1 LAEGRWDTVQD
12 LVDAKKVQQKVK
24 KKLIQRPPSKEKLYK
39 MAQYAVKQVLED
51 YKQHSDDE
59 LHQVATETLGEE
71 YRWLKY
77 RVVNSV
83 VLIKNA
89 PNPLYELDDKGG
101 KLYWTKQH
109 Q

>member
-1 LAEGRWDTVQD
+1 
-12 LVDAKKVQQKVK
+12 
-24 KKLIQRPPSKEKLYK
+24 

-59 LHQVATETLGEE
+59 LHQVATETLGHE
-71 YRWLKY
+71 YRHLKY

-89 PNPLYELDDKGG
+89 PNPMYELDDRAG
-101 KLYWTKQH
+101 KLYWTKQNL
-109 Q
+109 